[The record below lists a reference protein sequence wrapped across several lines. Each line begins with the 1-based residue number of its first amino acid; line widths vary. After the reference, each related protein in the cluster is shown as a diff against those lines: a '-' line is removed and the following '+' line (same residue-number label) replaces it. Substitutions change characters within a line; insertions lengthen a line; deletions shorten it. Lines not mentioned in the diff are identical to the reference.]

1 MQKLWETRQQVQACT
16 PRQRA
21 RGHKTRG
28 RRLRRGGGAA
38 ATERRGGE
46 ELLEVWGHRHRHP
59 NVDSVYVCMC
69 ICVKPIWPELLLMA
83 ARGSSTVSAVQVS
96 LEIRAE
102 WRDLAS
108 GKQVRNKH
116 IFIRLLTKK
125 RQWFLNNTPSKLQ
138 CKQRVRCNISTKTK
152 QCRVV

>member
-102 WRDLAS
+102 WRDLCAWSLVCGVLPAGWITTSS
-108 GKQVRNKH
+108 GCSGS
-116 IFIRLLTKK
+116 
-125 RQWFLNNTPSKLQ
+125 TPRSALYHHYVCATRK
-138 CKQRVRCNISTKTK
+138 SA
-152 QCRVV
+152 VVPQ